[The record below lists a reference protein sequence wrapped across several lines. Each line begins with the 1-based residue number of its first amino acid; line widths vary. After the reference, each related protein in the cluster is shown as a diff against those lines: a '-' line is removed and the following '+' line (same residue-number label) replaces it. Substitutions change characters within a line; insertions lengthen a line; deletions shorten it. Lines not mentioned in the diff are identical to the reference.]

1 MLHVSVKNQNISCQM
16 ESYIVEECVCYD
28 TIYIKF
34 ENMQNNSIA
43 AMDIFVWYKCIKTCT
58 GMTNFKFKRMI
69 TSGKAPNFR

>member
-1 MLHVSVKNQNISCQM
+1 M

-43 AMDIFVWYKCIKTCT
+43 AAMDIFV
-58 GMTNFKFKRMI
+58 
-69 TSGKAPNFR
+69 